1 MPIIELAEIG
11 SSTRNSS
18 SGSFHLITV
27 DENTRNE
34 LGSTTTGHVDGY
46 EPQNSNSFIRFDQGL
61 DTDQISYQ
69 SAIDPDLVETQYV
82 IEMDNRLGKLCDS
95 NGVQASHSFLDD
107 DNIATYYLTL
117 GANPEYFENI
127 SNSTQTGSPLAGP
140 RAHSLQFKVKAT
152 LELESSTFLFNQ
164 IGLTGTKPYTAGDN
178 YQCIDSIVRVI
189 GATTGYTV
197 ELPIRYIKLQS

>member
-1 MPIIELAEIG
+1 
-11 SSTRNSS
+11 
-18 SGSFHLITV
+18 
-27 DENTRNE
+27 
-34 LGSTTTGHVDGY
+34 
-46 EPQNSNSFIRFDQGL
+46 
-61 DTDQISYQ
+61 
-69 SAIDPDLVETQYV
+69 
-82 IEMDNRLGKLCDS
+82 MDNRLGKLCDS